1 MIDEYAIG
9 WRRRFFEAS
18 GGFSQKGLLV
28 AFAAFSLLEFI
39 TLKRAGDFVLF
50 FFFSFPLHE

>member
-1 MIDEYAIG
+1 MIDDYAIG

-39 TLKRAGDFVLF
+39 TIKRAGDFVLF
-50 FFFSFPLHE
+50 FSFPLHE